1 MRIFDKNDQPQPRP
15 QFLLGVSAILDLDLK
30 NDALMTLKQG
40 YDVAQFRILLYN
52 REMSLVSENM
62 ADQNKSHVPLKLW
75 KLLHVRNF
83 LDSIFLK

>member
-40 YDVAQFRILLYN
+40 YDVAQFRILL
-52 REMSLVSENM
+52 
-62 ADQNKSHVPLKLW
+62 Q
-75 KLLHVRNF
+75 RNVTSF
-83 LDSIFLK
+83 WEHGRSK

>member
-30 NDALMTLKQG
+30 NNALMTLKQ
-40 YDVAQFRILLYN
+40 AQFRILLYN

-62 ADQNKSHVPLKLW
+62 ADQNKSHVPLRLW
-75 KLLHVRNF
+75 KLLHLRNF